1 MSHSQSPCRSRV
13 SDPIARKL
21 TSNMSANLL
30 RTEHMMQDQNINN
43 RALSMFT
50 LLLGTVHRVDP
61 VNRRL
66 MDDAGVEG
74 TTTMTYSISNQL

>member
-1 MSHSQSPCRSRV
+1 
-13 SDPIARKL
+13 
-21 TSNMSANLL
+21 
-30 RTEHMMQDQNINN
+30 MMQDQNINN